1 MNVYIET
8 YGCRM
13 NICDSEILLSIL
25 AVKGFNQCSR
35 MEEADVIILNCCSVR
50 EIGHEKTFSRLEQIA
65 EKELQSR
72 TIVICGCFATQ
83 LDRTLFDKYPF
94 VDIIIGPD
102 QYRSLPDLISD
113 KKRHVVLNESC
124 LDEMYADIVP
134 LRTIEDKTTAAI
146 TIMKGCNQYC
156 SYCIEPYTRGKEHSR
171 DMKSILHECRNIADQ
186 GYRELTFV
194 GHIIDRYAYGFADL
208 LEQAAELCPELRIK
222 FLSSHPITFSDDILN
237 VMKRYSN
244 IMHVVHL
251 PVQSGSNSVL
261 RRMHRGYTVEQYKE
275 RYKIVKR
282 EIPDISIVTDIMVGF
297 CGETEDDF
305 QQTLSL
311 IRELRFDD
319 INIFRF
325 SMRNGT
331 AAARQFRDD
340 VPESVKD
347 ERYKAIIEARDVIKE
362 AAYKADIGRT
372 IPVIV
377 EGRWPAER
385 SFLFG
390 RDHRLRTI
398 LFKSEDNLPIN
409 ADAQVL
415 INEVTP
421 SVLIGSVV

>member
-1 MNVYIET
+1 
-8 YGCRM
+8 M

-25 AVKGFNQCSR
+25 AAKGFNQIDR
-35 MEEADVIILNCCSVR
+35 MGDADVIILNCCSVR
-50 EIGHEKTFSRLEQIA
+50 EIGHERTFSRLEQIA
-65 EKELQSR
+65 EKGLQSR

-83 LDRTLFDKYPF
+83 LDKTLFDRYPF

-102 QYRSLPDLISD
+102 QYRSLPDLISA
-113 KKRHVVLNESC
+113 KKSHFVLNGDC

-134 LRTIEDKTTAAI
+134 IRTIEDKTTAAI
-146 TIMKGCNQYC
+146 TIMKGCNQFC

-208 LEQAAELCPELRIK
+208 LERTSVLCPELRIK
-222 FLSSHPITFSDDILN
+222 FLSSHPVTFSDDILH
-237 VMKRYSN
+237 VMKRHDN
-244 IMHVVHL
+244 IMHDVHL

-261 RRMHRGYTVEQYKE
+261 RRMHRGYTVEQYRE
-275 RYKIVKR
+275 RYKIVKH

-297 CGETEDDF
+297 CGETEEDF

-311 IRELRFDD
+311 IQELRFDD
-319 INIFRF
+319 INVFRF

-331 AAARQFRDD
+331 AAARHYVDD
-340 VPESVKD
+340 VPESVKN
-347 ERYKAIIEARDVIKE
+347 ERYNAVLATRDIIKK
-362 AAYKADIGRT
+362 AAYKAEIGHV

-377 EGRWPAER
+377 EGRWPKDK

-398 LFKSEDNLPIN
+398 LFKTEKDLPVN
-409 ADAQVL
+409 SDVQVL
-415 INEVTP
+415 VNDVTS
-421 SVLIGSVV
+421 SVLIGTAV

>member
-1 MNVYIET
+1 
-8 YGCRM
+8 M

-25 AVKGFNQCSR
+25 AAKGFNQIDR
-35 MEEADVIILNCCSVR
+35 MEDADVIILNCCSVR
-50 EIGHEKTFSRLEQIA
+50 EIGHERTFSRLEQIA
-65 EKELQSR
+65 EKGLQSR

-83 LDRTLFDKYPF
+83 LDKILFDRYPF

-113 KKRHVVLNESC
+113 KKSHFVLNGDC

-134 LRTIEDKTTAAI
+134 IRTIEDKTTAAI
-146 TIMKGCNQYC
+146 MIMKGCNQFC

-208 LEQAAELCPELRIK
+208 LERTSVLCPELRIK
-222 FLSSHPITFSDDILN
+222 FLSSHPVTFSDDILH
-237 VMKRYSN
+237 VMKRHDN

-261 RRMHRGYTVEQYKE
+261 RRMHRGYTVEQYRE
-275 RYKIVKR
+275 RYKIVKH

-297 CGETEDDF
+297 CGETEEDF
-305 QQTLSL
+305 RQTLSL
-311 IRELRFDD
+311 IHELRFDD
-319 INIFRF
+319 INVFRF

-331 AAARQFRDD
+331 AAARHYVDD

-347 ERYKAIIEARDVIKE
+347 ERYNAVLAARDIIKK
-362 AAYKADIGRT
+362 AAYKAEIGHV

-377 EGRWPAER
+377 EGRWPKDK

-398 LFKSEDNLPIN
+398 LFKTEKDLPVN
-409 ADAQVL
+409 SDVRVL
-415 INEVTP
+415 VNDVTS
-421 SVLIGSVV
+421 SVLIGTAV

>member
-1 MNVYIET
+1 MTVYIET

-25 AVKGFNQCSR
+25 AAKGFNQIDR
-35 MEEADVIILNCCSVR
+35 MEDADVIILNCCSVR
-50 EIGHEKTFSRLEQIA
+50 EIGHERTFSRLEQIA
-65 EKELQSR
+65 EKGLQSR

-83 LDRTLFDKYPF
+83 LDKILFDRYPF

-113 KKRHVVLNESC
+113 KKSHFVLNGDC

-134 LRTIEDKTTAAI
+134 IRTIEDKTTAAI
-146 TIMKGCNQYC
+146 TIMKGCNQFC

-208 LEQAAELCPELRIK
+208 LERTSVLCPELRIK
-222 FLSSHPITFSDDILN
+222 FLSSHPVTFSDDILH
-237 VMKRYSN
+237 VMKRHDN

-261 RRMHRGYTVEQYKE
+261 RRMHRGYTVEQYRE
-275 RYKIVKR
+275 RYKIVKH

-297 CGETEDDF
+297 CGETEEDF
-305 QQTLSL
+305 RQTLSL
-311 IRELRFDD
+311 IHELRFDD
-319 INIFRF
+319 INVFRF

-331 AAARQFRDD
+331 AAARHYVDD

-347 ERYKAIIEARDVIKE
+347 ERYNAVLAARDIIKK
-362 AAYKADIGRT
+362 AAYKAEIGHV

-377 EGRWPAER
+377 EGRWPKDK

-398 LFKSEDNLPIN
+398 LFKTEKDLPVN
-409 ADAQVL
+409 SDVRVL
-415 INEVTP
+415 VNDVTS
-421 SVLIGSVV
+421 SVLIGTAV

>member
-13 NICDSEILLSIL
+13 NIYDSEILLSIL
-25 AVKGFNQCSR
+25 ADKGFIQCDR
-35 MEEADVIILNCCSVR
+35 IEDADVIILNCCSVR

-65 EKELQSR
+65 EKGLQSR

-83 LDRTLFDKYPF
+83 LDKTLFDRYPF

-113 KKRHVVLNESC
+113 KKSHFVLNGDC
-124 LDEMYADIVP
+124 LDEMYADISP

-208 LEQAAELCPELRIK
+208 LERTSVLCPELRIK
-222 FLSSHPITFSDDILN
+222 FLSSHPVTFSDDILH
-237 VMKRYSN
+237 VMKRHDN

-261 RRMHRGYTVEQYKE
+261 RRMHRGYTVEQYRE
-275 RYKIVKR
+275 RYKIVKH

-297 CGETEDDF
+297 CDETEEDF

-311 IRELRFDD
+311 IHELRFDD
-319 INIFRF
+319 INVFRF

-331 AAARQFRDD
+331 AAARHYVDD

-347 ERYKAIIEARDVIKE
+347 ERYNAVLAARDIIKK
-362 AAYKADIGRT
+362 AAYKAEIGHL

-377 EGRWPAER
+377 EGRWPKDK

-398 LFKSEDNLPIN
+398 LFKTEKDLPVN
-409 ADAQVL
+409 SDVQVL
-415 INEVTP
+415 VNDVTS
-421 SVLIGSVV
+421 SVLIGTAV

>member
-13 NICDSEILLSIL
+13 NICDSEILLSSL
-25 AVKGFNQCSR
+25 AAIGFNQSRR
-35 MEEADVIILNCCSVR
+35 MEDADVIILNCCSVR

-65 EKELQSR
+65 EKGLQSR

-83 LDRTLFDKYPF
+83 LDKTLFDRYPF
-94 VDIIIGPD
+94 VDMIIGPD

-113 KKRHVVLNESC
+113 KKSHVVLNGDC

-146 TIMKGCNQYC
+146 TIMKGCNQFC

-208 LEQAAELCPELRIK
+208 LEQASVLCPELRIK
-222 FLSSHPITFSDDILN
+222 FLSSHPVTFSDDILH
-237 VMKRYSN
+237 VMKRYDN

-261 RRMHRGYTVEQYKE
+261 RRMHRGYTVEQYRE

-297 CGETEDDF
+297 CGETEEDF

-311 IRELRFDD
+311 IHELRFDD
-319 INIFRF
+319 INVFRF

-331 AAARQFRDD
+331 AAARNYVDD

-347 ERYKAIIEARDVIKE
+347 ERYNAVLEARDIIKK
-362 AAYKADIGRT
+362 AAYKAEIGRV

-377 EGRWPAER
+377 EGRWPKDKT
-385 SFLFG
+385 FLFG

-398 LFKSEDNLPIN
+398 LFKTEKDLPVN
-409 ADAQVL
+409 SDVQVL
-415 INEVTP
+415 VNDVTP
-421 SVLIGSVV
+421 SVLTGTAV

>member
-1 MNVYIET
+1 MN
-8 YGCRM
+8 G
-13 NICDSEILLSIL
+13 
-25 AVKGFNQCSR
+25 
-35 MEEADVIILNCCSVR
+35 
-50 EIGHEKTFSRLEQIA
+50 
-65 EKELQSR
+65 
-72 TIVICGCFATQ
+72 
-83 LDRTLFDKYPF
+83 
-94 VDIIIGPD
+94 
-102 QYRSLPDLISD
+102 
-113 KKRHVVLNESC
+113 SC

-275 RYKIVKR
+275 RYKIVKW

-331 AAARQFRDD
+331 AASRQFRDD

-347 ERYKAIIEARDVIKE
+347 ERYKAIIEARDAIKE

-377 EGRWPAER
+377 EGRWPADR

>member
-1 MNVYIET
+1 
-8 YGCRM
+8 M

-25 AVKGFNQCSR
+25 AGKGFNQSDC
-35 MEEADVIILNCCSVR
+35 MEDAEVIILNCCSVR
-50 EIGHEKTFSRLEQIA
+50 EIGHEKTFARLEQIA

-83 LDRTLFDKYPF
+83 LDKTLFEKYPF

-102 QYRSLPDLISD
+102 QYRALPDLISD
-113 KKRHVVLNESC
+113 KKSHIVLNGSC
-124 LDEMYADIVP
+124 LDEMYADLVP
-134 LRTIEDKTTAAI
+134 LRTLEDKTTAAI

-171 DMKSILHECRNIADQ
+171 DMKSILQECRNIADQ

-194 GHIIDRYAYGFADL
+194 GHIIDKYAYGFADL
-208 LEQAAELCPELRIK
+208 LDRTAVLCPELRIK
-222 FLSSHPITFSDDILN
+222 FLSSHPITFTDDILD

-261 RRMHRGYTVEQYKE
+261 RRLNRRYTVEQYRE
-275 RYKIVKR
+275 RYNIVKR

-311 IRELRFDD
+311 IQELRFDD
-319 INIFRF
+319 INVFRF

-331 AAARQFRDD
+331 AAACQFIDD
-340 VPESVKD
+340 VPESLKD
-347 ERYKAIIEARDVIKE
+347 DRYNAVIEVRDAIKE
-362 AAYKADIGRT
+362 SAYKADIGRV

-377 EGRWPAER
+377 EGRWAKDK

-390 RDHRLRTI
+390 RDYRLRTI
-398 LFKSEDNLPIN
+398 LFKAEIGLPVNSEV
-409 ADAQVL
+409 QVMVSD
-415 INEVTP
+415 VTP
-421 SVLIGSVV
+421 SVLIGAVV

>member
-1 MNVYIET
+1 
-8 YGCRM
+8 M

-25 AVKGFNQCSR
+25 AAKGFNQIDR
-35 MEEADVIILNCCSVR
+35 MEDADVIILNCCSVR
-50 EIGHEKTFSRLEQIA
+50 EIGHERTFSRLEQIA
-65 EKELQSR
+65 EKGLQSR

-83 LDRTLFDKYPF
+83 LDKILFDRYPF

-113 KKRHVVLNESC
+113 KKSHFVLNGDC

-134 LRTIEDKTTAAI
+134 IRTIEDKTTAAI
-146 TIMKGCNQYC
+146 TIMKGCNQFC

-208 LEQAAELCPELRIK
+208 LERTSVLCPELRIK
-222 FLSSHPITFSDDILN
+222 FLSSHPVTFSDDILH
-237 VMKRYSN
+237 VMKRHDN

-261 RRMHRGYTVEQYKE
+261 RRMHRGYTVEQYRE
-275 RYKIVKR
+275 RYKIVKH

-297 CGETEDDF
+297 CGETEEDF
-305 QQTLSL
+305 RQTLSL
-311 IRELRFDD
+311 IHELRFDD
-319 INIFRF
+319 INVFRF

-331 AAARQFRDD
+331 AAARHYVDD

-347 ERYKAIIEARDVIKE
+347 ERYNAVLAARDIIKK
-362 AAYKADIGRT
+362 AAYKAEIGHV

-377 EGRWPAER
+377 EGRWPKDK

-398 LFKSEDNLPIN
+398 LFKTEKDLPVN
-409 ADAQVL
+409 SDVRVL
-415 INEVTP
+415 VNDVTS
-421 SVLIGSVV
+421 SVLIGTAV

>member
-1 MNVYIET
+1 
-8 YGCRM
+8 M

-25 AVKGFNQCSR
+25 AAKGFNQCDR
-35 MEEADVIILNCCSVR
+35 MEDADVIILNCCSVR

-65 EKELQSR
+65 KKGLQSR
-72 TIVICGCFATQ
+72 TIIICGCFATQ
-83 LDRTLFDKYPF
+83 LDKTLFEKYPF
-94 VDIIIGPD
+94 VDLIIGPD
-102 QYRSLPDLISD
+102 QYRSLPGLISD
-113 KKRHVVLNESC
+113 KKSHVVLNGSC

-208 LEQAAELCPELRIK
+208 LEQVSVLCPDLRIK
-222 FLSSHPITFSDDILN
+222 FLSSHPVTFSDDILE
-237 VMKRYSN
+237 VMKRHSN

-282 EIPDISIVTDIMVGF
+282 DIPDISIVTDIMVGF
-297 CGETEDDF
+297 CGETEEDF

-311 IRELRFDD
+311 IQELRFDD
-319 INIFRF
+319 INVFRF

-347 ERYKAIIEARDVIKE
+347 ERYKAIIEARDAIKE

-377 EGRWPAER
+377 EGRWPADR
-385 SFLFG
+385 YFLFG

-398 LFKSEDNLPIN
+398 LFKTEEDLPVN
-409 ADAQVL
+409 SDVKVL
-415 INEVTP
+415 VSDVTP

>member
-1 MNVYIET
+1 
-8 YGCRM
+8 M

-25 AVKGFNQCSR
+25 AANGFNQSRR
-35 MEEADVIILNCCSVR
+35 MEDADVIILNCCSVR

-65 EKELQSR
+65 EKGLQSR

-83 LDRTLFDKYPF
+83 LDKTLFDRYPF
-94 VDIIIGPD
+94 VDMIIGPD

-113 KKRHVVLNESC
+113 KKSHVVLNGDC

-146 TIMKGCNQYC
+146 TIMKGCNQFC

-208 LEQAAELCPELRIK
+208 LEQASVLCPELRIK
-222 FLSSHPITFSDDILN
+222 FLSSHPVTFSDDILH
-237 VMKRYSN
+237 VMKRYDN

-261 RRMHRGYTVEQYKE
+261 RRMHRGYTVEQYRE

-297 CGETEDDF
+297 CGETEEDF

-311 IRELRFDD
+311 IHELRFDD
-319 INIFRF
+319 INVFRF

-331 AAARQFRDD
+331 AAARNYVDD

-347 ERYKAIIEARDVIKE
+347 ERYNAVLEARDIIKK
-362 AAYKADIGRT
+362 AAYKAEIGRV

-377 EGRWPAER
+377 EGRWPKDKT
-385 SFLFG
+385 FLFG

-398 LFKSEDNLPIN
+398 LFKTEKDLPVN
-409 ADAQVL
+409 SDVQVL
-415 INEVTP
+415 VNDVTP
-421 SVLIGSVV
+421 SVLTGTAV

>member
-25 AVKGFNQCSR
+25 AAKGFSQCSR

-50 EIGHEKTFSRLEQIA
+50 EIGHEKTFSRLEQIT

-113 KKRHVVLNESC
+113 KKRHVVLNGSC

-208 LEQAAELCPELRIK
+208 LEQAAELCPEMRIK

-237 VMKRYSN
+237 VMKRHGN
-244 IMHVVHL
+244 IMNVVHL

-261 RRMHRGYTVEQYKE
+261 RRMHRGYTVEQYIE
-275 RYKIVKR
+275 RYKIVKQ

-297 CGETEDDF
+297 CGETEEDF

-311 IRELRFDD
+311 IQELRFDD
-319 INIFRF
+319 INVFRF
-325 SMRNGT
+325 SMRKGT
-331 AAARQFRDD
+331 AAARQFVDD
-340 VPESVKD
+340 VPENVKD
-347 ERYKAIIEARDVIKE
+347 ERYNAVIEARDAIKE
-362 AAYKADIGRT
+362 AAYKADIGRSIT
-372 IPVIV
+372 VIV
-377 EGRWPAER
+377 EGRWPKDN

-398 LFKSEDNLPIN
+398 LFKTEEDFPVNS
-409 ADAQVL
+409 DVKVL
-415 INEVTP
+415 VSDVTP
-421 SVLIGSVV
+421 NALIGTVV